1 LLLVFEVHSLCQ
13 SACKQCQ
20 QAQTSPD
27 ASQIPTHIYRATQ
40 QQQLL
45 LLLGNVAPSSIES
58 PFSWEQAAAGGAALT
73 SLNNNCNMSN
83 AAGARTAL
91 QPQVLANQESG
102 SKASHLDIY
111 LESMGTSAQATRT
124 VQQQQQQQQQHQ
136 AGVLMS
142 WGALASGGATVQ
154 TGQQHKVFVERGP
167 AADLASGITA
177 GRQAGRG
184 HHHLHSKR
192 VAGQPTTQQQKP
204 LK

>member
-1 LLLVFEVHSLCQ
+1 MHHKSQPTSTVLHSSSSCCCCLVMWHRPQLKALSVGS
-13 SACKQCQ
+13 
-20 QAQTSPD
+20 
-27 ASQIPTHIYRATQ
+27 RQ
-40 QQQLL
+40 QQ
-45 LLLGNVAPSSIES
+45 G
-58 PFSWEQAAAGGAALT
+58 EQHSHLST
-73 SLNNNCNMSN
+73 TTCNMSN
-83 AAGARTAL
+83 AAGARTAF

-111 LESMGTSAQATRT
+111 LERMGTSAQATRT
-124 VQQQQQQQQQHQ
+124 VQQQQQQQQQQHQ

-154 TGQQHKVFVERGP
+154 TGQQPKVFVERGP

-177 GRQAGRG
+177 VKSSSAGRG